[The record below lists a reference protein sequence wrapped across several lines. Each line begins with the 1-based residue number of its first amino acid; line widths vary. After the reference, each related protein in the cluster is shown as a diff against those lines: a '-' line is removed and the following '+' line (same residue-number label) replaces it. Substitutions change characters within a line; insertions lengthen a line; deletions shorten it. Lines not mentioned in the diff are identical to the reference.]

1 MNKIA
6 TLCLAAVL
14 AFPALAA
21 DGGFNPDGKAPPAE
35 DQKDGYRAVTD
46 NQQLTATHQLA
57 QLSTGTWVTLQ
68 GNIIRQTGKKTWEL
82 RDRTGTVQL
91 QIDDEVWQGQEVK
104 PDDLISVNGTL
115 LHHGKSLLV
124 DVKKLHLL

>member
-1 MNKIA
+1 MNKML
-6 TLCLAAVL
+6 TLCLAAL
-14 AFPALAA
+14 LTAPALAA
-21 DGGFNPDGKAPPAE
+21 DGGFNPDGKAPPPE

-82 RDRTGTVQL
+82 RDRTGTAQL

-104 PDDLISVNGTL
+104 PDDLVSVNGTL
-115 LHHGKSLLV
+115 LHHGKSLLI

>member
-1 MNKIA
+1 MNKIL
-6 TLCLAAVL
+6 TLCLAAL
-14 AFPALAA
+14 FAAPALAA
-21 DGGFNPDGKAPPAE
+21 DGGFNPHGKAPPPE

-46 NQQLTATHQLA
+46 NQQLTATSQLA

-68 GNIIRQTGKKTWEL
+68 GNIIRQTGKNSWQL
-82 RDRTGTVQL
+82 RDRSGTVQL
-91 QIDDEVWQGQEVK
+91 QIDDNVWQGQEVK

-115 LHHGKSLLV
+115 LRHGKSLLI

>member
-1 MNKIA
+1 MNRIL
-6 TLCLAAVL
+6 TLCLAALL
-14 AFPALAA
+14 AAPALAA
-21 DGGFNPDGKAPPAE
+21 DGGFNPDGHAPPPE

-46 NQQLTATHQLA
+46 NQQLSTTHQLA

-68 GNIIRQTGKKTWEL
+68 GNILRQTGKNTWIL
-82 RDRTGTVQL
+82 RDRVGTVQL
-91 QIDDEVWQGQEVK
+91 RIEADVWQGQEVK

-115 LHHGKSLLV
+115 LRHGKSLLV

>member
-1 MNKIA
+1 MNKIL
-6 TLCLAAVL
+6 TLCLATLL
-14 AFPALAA
+14 AAPTLAA
-21 DGGFNPDGKAPPAE
+21 DGGFNPDGKAPPPE

-46 NQQLTATHQLA
+46 NQQLNTAHQLA

-91 QIDDEVWQGQEVK
+91 QIDDGVWQGQEVK

-115 LHHGKSLLV
+115 LRHGKSLLI

>member
-1 MNKIA
+1 MNKIL
-6 TLCLAAVL
+6 TLCLAAL
-14 AFPALAA
+14 FAAPALAA
-21 DGGFNPDGKAPPAE
+21 DGGFNPDGKAPPPE

-82 RDRTGTVQL
+82 RDRSGTVKL
-91 QIDDEVWQGQEVK
+91 QIDDGVWQGQEVK
-104 PDDLISVNGTL
+104 PDNLISVNGTL
-115 LHHGKSLLV
+115 LRHGKTLLI

>member
-6 TLCLAAVL
+6 TLCLAVVL
-14 AFPALAA
+14 AAPALAA
-21 DGGFNPDGKAPPAE
+21 DGGFNPDGKAPPPE

>member
-1 MNKIA
+1 MNKIL
-6 TLCLAAVL
+6 TLCLAALL
-14 AFPALAA
+14 AAPALAA
-21 DGGFNPDGKAPPAE
+21 DGGFNPDGKAPSPE

-68 GNIIRQTGKKTWEL
+68 GNIIRQTGKKTWQL
-82 RDRTGTVQL
+82 RDPSGTVQL
-91 QIDDEVWQGQEVK
+91 QIDDSVWQGQEVK

-115 LHHGKSLLV
+115 LRHGKSLLI